1 MNEPHANGALS
12 CGGGDPLDTPRANV
26 ADSEDAMP
34 VCLKEEGH
42 ARDWPPRAR
51 QVSGGE
57 IRPGLHE
64 PLVVERDAPT
74 EPAVFGWAPIMG
86 NYYSRSTV

>member
-1 MNEPHANGALS
+1 LT
-12 CGGGDPLDTPRANV
+12 LPRANV

-51 QVSGGE
+51 QVFGGE

-74 EPAVFGWAPIMG
+74 EPCGVRLGADHGQLLFSKHGLM
-86 NYYSRSTV
+86 TVELTEIAEF